1 MATKDSDYLSRLQD
15 YYAKHHSFP
24 SYARLCNVLGLAA
37 KSAVNK
43 VLLRLAEQ
51 GYLKRTADEVWVP
64 AESFFERNLSD
75 TPVVAGLPTF
85 VSDVT
90 ADSFMIDQFLVNKPS
105 KTILVPV
112 QGDSMINVGINDGD
126 VVIVEVSSTANT
138 GDIVVAT
145 IDDEFTVKTLGK
157 KRGKPVLLPAND
169 SYPIIRPKGS
179 LKIFG
184 VVIGLIRKY
193 GK

>member
-1 MATKDSDYLSRLQD
+1 MAIKVSDYLSKLQD
-15 YYAKHHSFP
+15 YYAKHHGFP

-105 KTILVPV
+105 KTILVPI

>member
-1 MATKDSDYLSRLQD
+1 MAIKDSDYLSKLQN
-15 YYAKHHSFP
+15 YYAKHHGFP

-51 GYLKRTADEVWVP
+51 GYLKRTVDEVWVP
-64 AESFFERNLSD
+64 AESFFERNLSN

-105 KTILVPV
+105 KTILVPI

>member
-1 MATKDSDYLSRLQD
+1 MAIKDSDYLSKLQN
-15 YYAKHHSFP
+15 YYAKHHGFP

-51 GYLKRTADEVWVP
+51 GYLKRTVDEVWVP
-64 AESFFERNLSD
+64 AESFFERSLSD

-85 VSDVT
+85 VSNVT
-90 ADSFMIDQFLVNKPS
+90 ADPFMIDQFLVNKPS

-112 QGDSMINVGINDGD
+112 QGDSMINAGINDGD
-126 VVIVEVSSTANT
+126 VVVVEIGSTANT
-138 GDIVVAT
+138 GDIVVAA
-145 IDDEFTVKTLGK
+145 IDDEFTVKTLSK
-157 KRGKPVLLPAND
+157 KRGKAVLLPAND
-169 SYPIIRPKGS
+169 SYPVIQPEGS
-179 LKIFG
+179 LEIIG
-184 VVIGLIRKY
+184 VVVGLIRKY

>member
-1 MATKDSDYLSRLQD
+1 MAIKDSDYLSKLQN
-15 YYAKHHSFP
+15 YYAKHHGFP

-51 GYLKRTADEVWVP
+51 GYLKRTVDEVWVP
-64 AESFFERNLSD
+64 AESFFERKLSD

-85 VSDVT
+85 VSNVT
-90 ADSFMIDQFLVNKPS
+90 ADPFMIDQFLINKPS

-112 QGDSMINVGINDGD
+112 QGDSMINAGINDGD
-126 VVIVEVSSTANT
+126 VVVVEIGSTANT
-138 GDIVVAT
+138 GDIVVAA

-157 KRGKPVLLPAND
+157 KRGKAILLPAND
-169 SYPIIRPKGS
+169 SYPVIQPEGS
-179 LKIFG
+179 LKIVG
-184 VVIGLIRKY
+184 VVVGLIRKY

>member
-1 MATKDSDYLSRLQD
+1 MAIKDSDYLSKLQN
-15 YYAKHHSFP
+15 YYAKHHGFP

-51 GYLKRTADEVWVP
+51 GYLKRTVDEVWVP
-64 AESFFERNLSD
+64 VESFFERKLSD

-85 VSDVT
+85 VSNVT
-90 ADSFMIDQFLVNKPS
+90 ADPFMIDQFLVNKPS

-112 QGDSMINVGINDGD
+112 QGDSMINAGINNGD
-126 VVIVEVSSTANT
+126 VVVVEIDSTANT
-138 GDIVVAT
+138 GDIVVAA

-157 KRGKPVLLPAND
+157 KQGKAVLLPAND
-169 SYPIIRPKGS
+169 SYPVIQPEGS
-179 LKIFG
+179 LKIIG
-184 VVIGLIRKY
+184 VVVGLIRKY

>member
-1 MATKDSDYLSRLQD
+1 MAIKDSDYLSKLQN
-15 YYAKHHSFP
+15 YYAKHHGFP

-51 GYLKRTADEVWVP
+51 GYLKRTVDEVWVP
-64 AESFFERNLSD
+64 VESFFERKLSD

-85 VSDVT
+85 VSNVT
-90 ADSFMIDQFLVNKPS
+90 ADPFMIDQFLVNKPS

-112 QGDSMINVGINDGD
+112 QGDSMINAGINDGD
-126 VVIVEVSSTANT
+126 VVVVEIGSAVNT
-138 GDIVVAT
+138 GDIVVAA
-145 IDDEFTVKTLGK
+145 IDGEFTVKTLGK
-157 KRGKPVLLPAND
+157 KRGKAVLLPAND
-169 SYPIIRPKGS
+169 SHSVIQPEGS
-179 LKIFG
+179 LEIIG
-184 VVIGLIRKY
+184 VVVGLIRKY

>member
-169 SYPIIRPKGS
+169 SYSIIRPKGS

>member
-1 MATKDSDYLSRLQD
+1 MAIKDSDYLSKLQN
-15 YYAKHHSFP
+15 YYAKHHGFP

-64 AESFFERNLSD
+64 VESFFERKLSD

-85 VSDVT
+85 VSNVT
-90 ADSFMIDQFLVNKPS
+90 ADPFMIDQFLVNKPS

-112 QGDSMINVGINDGD
+112 QGDSMINAGINDGD
-126 VVIVEVSSTANT
+126 VVVVEIGSTANT
-138 GDIVVAT
+138 GDIVVAA

-157 KRGKPVLLPAND
+157 KRGKAILLPAND
-169 SYPIIRPKGS
+169 SYPVIQPEGS
-179 LKIFG
+179 LEIIG
-184 VVIGLIRKY
+184 VVVGLIRKY

>member
-1 MATKDSDYLSRLQD
+1 MAIKDSEYLSKLQN
-15 YYAKHHSFP
+15 YYAKHHGFP

-51 GYLKRTADEVWVP
+51 GYLKRTVDEVWVP
-64 AESFFERNLSD
+64 AESFFERKLSD
-75 TPVVAGLPTF
+75 TPVVVGLPTF
-85 VSDVT
+85 VSNVT
-90 ADSFMIDQFLVNKPS
+90 ADPFMIDQFLVNKPS

-112 QGDSMINVGINDGD
+112 QGDSMINAGINDGD
-126 VVIVEVSSTANT
+126 VVVVEIGSTANT
-138 GDIVVAT
+138 GDIVVAA

-157 KRGKPVLLPAND
+157 KRGKAVLLPAND
-169 SYPIIRPKGS
+169 SYPVIQPEGS
-179 LKIFG
+179 LEIIG
-184 VVIGLIRKY
+184 VVVGLIRKY

>member
-15 YYAKHHSFP
+15 YYAQHHSFP

-51 GYLKRTADEVWVP
+51 GYLKRTVDEVWVP
-64 AESFFERNLSD
+64 VESFFGRKLSD

-85 VSDVT
+85 VSNVT
-90 ADSFMIDQFLVNKPS
+90 ADPFMIDQFLVNKPS
-105 KTILVPV
+105 KTILVPI

>member
-1 MATKDSDYLSRLQD
+1 MAIKDSDYLSKLQN

-51 GYLKRTADEVWVP
+51 GYLKRTMDEVWVP
-64 AESFFERNLSD
+64 TESFFERKLSD

-85 VSDVT
+85 VSNVT
-90 ADSFMIDQFLVNKPS
+90 ADPFMIDQFLVNKPS

-112 QGDSMINVGINDGD
+112 QGDSMINAGINDRD
-126 VVIVEVSSTANT
+126 VVVVEIGSTANT
-138 GDIVVAT
+138 GDIVVAA
-145 IDDEFTVKTLGK
+145 INDEFTVKTLGK
-157 KRGKPVLLPAND
+157 KRGKAILLPAND
-169 SYPIIRPKGS
+169 SYPVIQPEGS
-179 LKIFG
+179 LEIIG
-184 VVIGLIRKY
+184 VVVGLIRKY

>member
-1 MATKDSDYLSRLQD
+1 MAIKDSDYLSRLQD

-193 GK
+193 RK